1 MQEETKAKKE
11 KNTVKFSIKYR
22 VLLLVLGTIA
32 IMAALILAYIIPMAK
47 KIQKSSVENSMLELA
62 KLGARSI
69 DIEYKSKQNVST
81 QDLEE
86 LLKDVQIEGIS
97 SCYAYVVNTDN
108 IQVYHKRPGKTG
120 TLVINEIIKQ
130 LNADIKNNKSYQH
143 SAIISYVDENG
154 ISKYAAYA
162 VSDTTK
168 WVTVVAG
175 YEKDAMQNINMIQTN
190 SIAVLVVLVIVIMV
204 IGYVLS
210 LKITKPIATM
220 TDTIKDIAA
229 FNFTKSDKLSMLQH
243 RSDETGEMAR
253 QIFNMEENLQQI
265 VTSIK
270 EMSVQMSQN
279 AVNLVKVT
287 ETINQASEDNSAT
300 SEELAASME
309 ETSAT
314 ATTVDSNIGSIL
326 SNTEVIDK
334 ESQNGV
340 AMANEINSRAMN
352 MNRNAVDSSNKTM
365 DIYNDV
371 KVKTKQAIEQSK
383 AVDKVNVLAAAIQE
397 IADQTSLLS
406 LNASIEA
413 ARAGEAGK
421 GFAVVAGEIGQLAS
435 QSTSTVTSIM
445 KIVNEVNAAVQN
457 MEICMSE
464 TLEFLETEVIA
475 DYKNFIDVSEQY
487 KLDAENVD
495 ISMNKIYE
503 MANALKKSSE
513 EIVSSVSGITETIG
527 QAAIAVNDVAE
538 KTMQVVT
545 LSDDVMKVVN
555 VTNEDSAT
563 LSKIADKFILKIQS
577 SEIP

>member
-383 AVDKVNVLAAAIQE
+383 AVGKVNELAAAIQE

-464 TLEFLETEVIA
+464 ILEFLETEVIA

-563 LSKIADKFILKIQS
+563 LSKIADKFIL
-577 SEIP
+577 

>member
-62 KLGARSI
+62 RLGARSI

-97 SCYAYVVNTDN
+97 SCYTYVVNTDN

-563 LSKIADKFILKIQS
+563 LSKIADKFIL
-577 SEIP
+577 

>member
-22 VLLLVLGTIA
+22 VLLLVFGTIA

-175 YEKDAMQNINMIQTN
+175 YEKEAMQNINMIQTS
-190 SIAVLVVLVIVIMV
+190 SIAVLVILVVVIMV

-210 LKITKPIATM
+210 LKITKPITTM

-229 FNFTKSDKLSMLQH
+229 LNFTKSDKLSTLQH

-383 AVDKVNVLAAAIQE
+383 AVGKVNELAAAIQE

-445 KIVNEVNAAVQN
+445 KIVHEVNAAVQN

-495 ISMNKIYE
+495 VSMNKIYE

-513 EIVSSVSGITETIG
+513 EIVLSVSGITETIG

-563 LSKIADKFILKIQS
+563 LSKIADKFIL
-577 SEIP
+577 

>member
-22 VLLLVLGTIA
+22 VLLLVFGTIA

-47 KIQKSSVENSMLELA
+47 KIQKSSFENSMLELA

-175 YEKDAMQNINMIQTN
+175 YEKEAMQNINMIQTS
-190 SIAVLVVLVIVIMV
+190 SIAVLVILVVVIMV

-210 LKITKPIATM
+210 LKITKPITTM

-229 FNFTKSDKLSMLQH
+229 LNFTKSDKLSTLQH

-334 ESQNGV
+334 ESKNGV

-383 AVDKVNVLAAAIQE
+383 AVGKVNELAAAIQE

-445 KIVNEVNAAVQN
+445 KIVHEVNAAVQN

-495 ISMNKIYE
+495 VSMNKIYE

-513 EIVSSVSGITETIG
+513 EIVLSVSGITETIG

-563 LSKIADKFILKIQS
+563 LSKIADKFIL
-577 SEIP
+577 

>member
-175 YEKDAMQNINMIQTN
+175 YEKEAMQNINMIQTS
-190 SIAVLVVLVIVIMV
+190 SIAVLVILVVVIMV

-210 LKITKPIATM
+210 LKITKPITTM

-229 FNFTKSDKLSMLQH
+229 LNFTKSDKLSTLQH

-270 EMSVQMSQN
+270 KMSVQMSQN

-383 AVDKVNVLAAAIQE
+383 AVGKVNELAAAIQE

-445 KIVNEVNAAVQN
+445 KIVHEVNAAVQN

-495 ISMNKIYE
+495 VSMNKIYE

-513 EIVSSVSGITETIG
+513 EIVLSVSGITETIG

-563 LSKIADKFILKIQS
+563 LSKIADKFIL
-577 SEIP
+577 

>member
-22 VLLLVLGTIA
+22 VLLLVFGTIA

-97 SCYAYVVNTDN
+97 SCYTYVVNTDN

-168 WVTVVAG
+168 WVTVIAG

-270 EMSVQMSQN
+270 KMSVQMSQN

-334 ESQNGV
+334 ESKNGV

-383 AVDKVNVLAAAIQE
+383 AVGKVNELAAAIQE

-445 KIVNEVNAAVQN
+445 KIVHEVNAAVQN

-495 ISMNKIYE
+495 VSMNKIYE

-513 EIVSSVSGITETIG
+513 EIVLSVSGITETIG

-563 LSKIADKFILKIQS
+563 LSKIADKFIL
-577 SEIP
+577 

>member
-81 QDLEE
+81 KDLEE

-97 SCYAYVVNTDN
+97 SCYTYVVNTDN
-108 IQVYHKRPGKTG
+108 IQVYHKRPEKIG

-287 ETINQASEDNSAT
+287 ETINQTSEDNSAT

-445 KIVNEVNAAVQN
+445 KIVHEVNTAVQN

-563 LSKIADKFILKIQS
+563 LSKIADKFIL
-577 SEIP
+577 

>member
-22 VLLLVLGTIA
+22 VLLLVFGTIA

-47 KIQKSSVENSMLELA
+47 KIQKSSFENSMLELA

-69 DIEYKSKQNVST
+69 DIEYKAKQNVST

-108 IQVYHKRPGKTG
+108 IQVYHKRPEKIG

-175 YEKDAMQNINMIQTN
+175 YEKEAMQNINMIQTS
-190 SIAVLVVLVIVIMV
+190 SIAVLVILVVVIMV

-210 LKITKPIATM
+210 LKITKPITTM

-229 FNFTKSDKLSMLQH
+229 LNFTKSDKLSTLQH

-334 ESQNGV
+334 ESKNGV
-340 AMANEINSRAMN
+340 DMANEINSRAMN

-383 AVDKVNVLAAAIQE
+383 AVGKVNELAAAIQE

-445 KIVNEVNAAVQN
+445 KIVHEVNAAVQN

-495 ISMNKIYE
+495 VSMNKIYE

-513 EIVSSVSGITETIG
+513 EIVLSVSGITETIG

-563 LSKIADKFILKIQS
+563 LSKIADKFIL
-577 SEIP
+577 

>member
-81 QDLEE
+81 KDLEE

-97 SCYAYVVNTDN
+97 SCYTYVVNTDN
-108 IQVYHKRPGKTG
+108 IQVYHKRPEKIG

-287 ETINQASEDNSAT
+287 ETINQTSEDNSAT

-352 MNRNAVDSSNKTM
+352 MNMNAVDSSNKTM

-397 IADQTSLLS
+397 IADQISLLS

-445 KIVNEVNAAVQN
+445 KIVHEVNTAVQN

-563 LSKIADKFILKIQS
+563 LSKIADKFIL
-577 SEIP
+577 

>member
-22 VLLLVLGTIA
+22 VLLLVFGTIA

-47 KIQKSSVENSMLELA
+47 KIQKSSFENSMLELA

-175 YEKDAMQNINMIQTN
+175 YEKEAMQNINMIQTS
-190 SIAVLVVLVIVIMV
+190 SIAVLVILVVVIMV

-210 LKITKPIATM
+210 LKITKPITTM

-229 FNFTKSDKLSMLQH
+229 LNFTKSDKLSTLQH

-334 ESQNGV
+334 ESKNGV

-383 AVDKVNVLAAAIQE
+383 AVGKVNELAAAIQE

-445 KIVNEVNAAVQN
+445 KIVHEVNAAVQN

-495 ISMNKIYE
+495 VSMNKIYE

-513 EIVSSVSGITETIG
+513 EIVLSVSGITETIG

-563 LSKIADKFILKIQS
+563 LSKIANKFIL
-577 SEIP
+577 

>member
-1 MQEETKAKKE
+1 MQEKTKAKKE

-22 VLLLVLGTIA
+22 VLLLVFGTIA

-47 KIQKSSVENSMLELA
+47 KIQKSSFENSMLELA

-175 YEKDAMQNINMIQTN
+175 YEKEAMQNINMIQTS
-190 SIAVLVVLVIVIMV
+190 SIAVLVILVVVIMV

-210 LKITKPIATM
+210 LKITKPITTM

-229 FNFTKSDKLSMLQH
+229 LNFTKSDKLSTLQH

-270 EMSVQMSQN
+270 KMSVQMSQN

-383 AVDKVNVLAAAIQE
+383 AVGKVNELAAAIQE

-445 KIVNEVNAAVQN
+445 KIVHEVNAAVQN

-495 ISMNKIYE
+495 VSMNKIYE

-513 EIVSSVSGITETIG
+513 EIVLSVSGITETIG

-563 LSKIADKFILKIQS
+563 LSKIADKFIL
-577 SEIP
+577 

>member
-1 MQEETKAKKE
+1 
-11 KNTVKFSIKYR
+11 
-22 VLLLVLGTIA
+22 
-32 IMAALILAYIIPMAK
+32 
-47 KIQKSSVENSMLELA
+47 
-62 KLGARSI
+62 
-69 DIEYKSKQNVST
+69 
-81 QDLEE
+81 
-86 LLKDVQIEGIS
+86 
-97 SCYAYVVNTDN
+97 
-108 IQVYHKRPGKTG
+108 
-120 TLVINEIIKQ
+120 
-130 LNADIKNNKSYQH
+130 
-143 SAIISYVDENG
+143 
-154 ISKYAAYA
+154 
-162 VSDTTK
+162 
-168 WVTVVAG
+168 
-175 YEKDAMQNINMIQTN
+175 
-190 SIAVLVVLVIVIMV
+190 
-204 IGYVLS
+204 
-210 LKITKPIATM
+210 
-220 TDTIKDIAA
+220 
-229 FNFTKSDKLSMLQH
+229 
-243 RSDETGEMAR
+243 
-253 QIFNMEENLQQI
+253 
-265 VTSIK
+265 
-270 EMSVQMSQN
+270 
-279 AVNLVKVT
+279 
-287 ETINQASEDNSAT
+287 
-300 SEELAASME
+300 ME

-563 LSKIADKFILKIQS
+563 LSKIADKFIL
-577 SEIP
+577 

>member
-81 QDLEE
+81 KDLEE

-97 SCYAYVVNTDN
+97 SCYTYVVNTDN
-108 IQVYHKRPGKTG
+108 IQVYHKRPKKIG

-287 ETINQASEDNSAT
+287 ETINQTSEDNSAT

-445 KIVNEVNAAVQN
+445 KIVHEVNTAVQN

-563 LSKIADKFILKIQS
+563 LSKIADKFIL
-577 SEIP
+577 

>member
-97 SCYAYVVNTDN
+97 SCYTYVVNTDN
-108 IQVYHKRPGKTG
+108 IQVYHKRPEKIG

-287 ETINQASEDNSAT
+287 ETINQTSEDNSAT

-445 KIVNEVNAAVQN
+445 KIVHEVNTAVQN

-545 LSDDVMKVVN
+545 LSDDVMQVVN

-563 LSKIADKFILKIQS
+563 LSKIADKFIL
-577 SEIP
+577 

>member
-1 MQEETKAKKE
+1 MRT
-11 KNTVKFSIKYR
+11 
-22 VLLLVLGTIA
+22 L
-32 IMAALILAYIIPMAK
+32 IPMAK

-287 ETINQASEDNSAT
+287 ETINQASEDNHG
-300 SEELAASME
+300 
-309 ETSAT
+309 
-314 ATTVDSNIGSIL
+314 NIRRTGCQYGRNISH
-326 SNTEVIDK
+326 SY
-334 ESQNGV
+334 
-340 AMANEINSRAMN
+340 NS
-352 MNRNAVDSSNKTM
+352 
-365 DIYNDV
+365 
-371 KVKTKQAIEQSK
+371 
-383 AVDKVNVLAAAIQE
+383 
-397 IADQTSLLS
+397 
-406 LNASIEA
+406 
-413 ARAGEAGK
+413 
-421 GFAVVAGEIGQLAS
+421 GF
-435 QSTSTVTSIM
+435 
-445 KIVNEVNAAVQN
+445 
-457 MEICMSE
+457 
-464 TLEFLETEVIA
+464 
-475 DYKNFIDVSEQY
+475 
-487 KLDAENVD
+487 
-495 ISMNKIYE
+495 
-503 MANALKKSSE
+503 
-513 EIVSSVSGITETIG
+513 
-527 QAAIAVNDVAE
+527 
-538 KTMQVVT
+538 
-545 LSDDVMKVVN
+545 
-555 VTNEDSAT
+555 
-563 LSKIADKFILKIQS
+563 
-577 SEIP
+577 

>member
-47 KIQKSSVENSMLELA
+47 KIQKSSFENSMLELA

-175 YEKDAMQNINMIQTN
+175 YEKEAMQNINMIQTS
-190 SIAVLVVLVIVIMV
+190 SIAVLVILVVVIMV

-210 LKITKPIATM
+210 LKITKPITTM

-229 FNFTKSDKLSMLQH
+229 LNFTKSDKLSTLQH

-334 ESQNGV
+334 ESKNGV

-383 AVDKVNVLAAAIQE
+383 AVGKVNELAAAIQE

-413 ARAGEAGK
+413 ARAGEVGK

-445 KIVNEVNAAVQN
+445 KIVHEVNAAVQN

-495 ISMNKIYE
+495 VSMNKIYE

-513 EIVSSVSGITETIG
+513 EIVLSVSGITETIG

-563 LSKIADKFILKIQS
+563 LSKIADKFIL
-577 SEIP
+577 

>member
-1 MQEETKAKKE
+1 MQEKTKAKKE

-97 SCYAYVVNTDN
+97 SCYTYVVNTDN

-270 EMSVQMSQN
+270 KMSVQMSQN

-383 AVDKVNVLAAAIQE
+383 AVGKVNELAAAIQE

-445 KIVNEVNAAVQN
+445 KIVHEVNAAVQN

-495 ISMNKIYE
+495 VSMNKIYE

-513 EIVSSVSGITETIG
+513 EIVLSVSGITETIG

-563 LSKIADKFILKIQS
+563 LSKIADKFIL
-577 SEIP
+577 

>member
-1 MQEETKAKKE
+1 MQEKTKAKKE

-22 VLLLVLGTIA
+22 VLLLVFGTIA

-175 YEKDAMQNINMIQTN
+175 YEKEAMQNINMIQTS
-190 SIAVLVVLVIVIMV
+190 SIAVLVILVVVIMV

-210 LKITKPIATM
+210 LKITKPITTM

-229 FNFTKSDKLSMLQH
+229 LNFTKSDKLSTLQH

-383 AVDKVNVLAAAIQE
+383 AVGKVNELAAAIQE

-445 KIVNEVNAAVQN
+445 KIVHEVNAAVQN

-495 ISMNKIYE
+495 VSMNKIYE

-513 EIVSSVSGITETIG
+513 EIVLSVSGITETIG

-563 LSKIADKFILKIQS
+563 LSKIADKFIL
-577 SEIP
+577 

>member
-175 YEKDAMQNINMIQTN
+175 YEKEAMQNINMIQTS
-190 SIAVLVVLVIVIMV
+190 SIAVLVILVVVIMV

-210 LKITKPIATM
+210 LKITKPITTM

-229 FNFTKSDKLSMLQH
+229 LNFTKSDKLSTLQH

-563 LSKIADKFILKIQS
+563 LSKIADKFIL
-577 SEIP
+577 

>member
-22 VLLLVLGTIA
+22 VLLLVFGTIA

-47 KIQKSSVENSMLELA
+47 KIQKSSFENSMLELA

-175 YEKDAMQNINMIQTN
+175 YEKEAMQNINMIQTS
-190 SIAVLVVLVIVIMV
+190 SIAVLVILVVVIMV

-210 LKITKPIATM
+210 LKITKPITTM

-229 FNFTKSDKLSMLQH
+229 LNFTKSDKLSTLQH

-371 KVKTKQAIEQSK
+371 KIKTKQAIEQSK
-383 AVDKVNVLAAAIQE
+383 AVGKVNELAAAIQE

-445 KIVNEVNAAVQN
+445 KIVHEVNAAVQN

-495 ISMNKIYE
+495 VSMNKIYE

-513 EIVSSVSGITETIG
+513 EIVLSVSGITETIG

-563 LSKIADKFILKIQS
+563 LSKIADKFIL
-577 SEIP
+577 

>member
-1 MQEETKAKKE
+1 MQEKTKAKKE

-22 VLLLVLGTIA
+22 VLLLVFGTIA

-47 KIQKSSVENSMLELA
+47 KIQKSSFENSMLELA

-175 YEKDAMQNINMIQTN
+175 YEKEAMQNINMIQTS
-190 SIAVLVVLVIVIMV
+190 SIAVLVILVVVIMV

-210 LKITKPIATM
+210 LKITKPITTM

-229 FNFTKSDKLSMLQH
+229 LNFTKSDKLSTFQH

-383 AVDKVNVLAAAIQE
+383 AVGKVNELAAAIQE

-445 KIVNEVNAAVQN
+445 KIVHEVNAAVQN

-495 ISMNKIYE
+495 VSMNKIYE

-513 EIVSSVSGITETIG
+513 EIVLSVSGITETIG

-563 LSKIADKFILKIQS
+563 LSKIADKFIL
-577 SEIP
+577 

>member
-11 KNTVKFSIKYR
+11 KNTVKISIKYR
-22 VLLLVLGTIA
+22 VLLLVLVTIV
-32 IMAALILAYIIPMAK
+32 IMAALILMYIIPMAK
-47 KIQKSSVENSMLELA
+47 RMQKSSVENSMLELA

-69 DIEYKSKQNVST
+69 DIEYKAKQNVST

-97 SCYAYVVNTDN
+97 SCYTYVVNTDN
-108 IQVYHKRPGKTG
+108 IQVYHKRPEKIG
-120 TLVINEIIKQ
+120 TSVINENIKQ
-130 LNADIKNNKSYQH
+130 LNSDIKNNKAYQH

-190 SIAVLVVLVIVIMV
+190 SIAVLVVLVVIISV

-210 LKITKPIATM
+210 LKITKPIAIM
-220 TDTIKDIAA
+220 TDTIKEIAA
-229 FNFTKSDKLSMLQH
+229 FNFTKSEKLGVLQH

-253 QIFNMEENLQQI
+253 QIINMEEHLQQI
-265 VTSIK
+265 VVSIK

-287 ETINQASEDNSAT
+287 ETINQVSGDNSAT

-314 ATTVDSNIGSIL
+314 AVTVDSNIGSIL
-326 SNTEVIDK
+326 SNTEVIDN

-340 AMANEINSRAMN
+340 AMANEINNRAMN

-371 KVKTKQAIEQSK
+371 KGKTKQAIEQSK

-421 GFAVVAGEIGQLAS
+421 GFAVVAGEIGHLAS

-457 MEICMSE
+457 MENCMSE
-464 TLEFLETEVIA
+464 TLKFLETEVIA

-487 KLDAENVD
+487 KTDAENVAV
-495 ISMNKIYE
+495 SMNKIYE

-527 QAAIAVNDVAE
+527 QSAIAVNDVAE

-545 LSDDVMKVVN
+545 LSDDVMQVVN
-555 VTNEDSAT
+555 NTNEDSEK
-563 LSKIADKFILKIQS
+563 LSKIADKFIL
-577 SEIP
+577 

>member
-22 VLLLVLGTIA
+22 VLLLVFGTIA

-47 KIQKSSVENSMLELA
+47 KIQKSSFENSMLELA

-175 YEKDAMQNINMIQTN
+175 YEKEAMQNINMIQTS
-190 SIAVLVVLVIVIMV
+190 SIAVLVILVVVIMV

-210 LKITKPIATM
+210 LKITKPITTM

-229 FNFTKSDKLSMLQH
+229 LNFTKSDKLSTLQH

-334 ESQNGV
+334 ESKNGV

-383 AVDKVNVLAAAIQE
+383 AVGKVNELAAAIQE

-435 QSTSTVTSIM
+435 QATSTVTSIM
-445 KIVNEVNAAVQN
+445 KIVHEVNAAVQN

-495 ISMNKIYE
+495 VSMNKIYE

-513 EIVSSVSGITETIG
+513 EIVLSVSGITETIG

-563 LSKIADKFILKIQS
+563 LSKIADKFIL
-577 SEIP
+577 

>member
-97 SCYAYVVNTDN
+97 SCYTYVVNTDN

-175 YEKDAMQNINMIQTN
+175 YEKEAMQNINMIQTS
-190 SIAVLVVLVIVIMV
+190 SIAVLVILVVVIMV

-210 LKITKPIATM
+210 LKITKPITTM

-229 FNFTKSDKLSMLQH
+229 LNFTKSDKLSTLQH

-340 AMANEINSRAMN
+340 AMANEINSKAMN

-383 AVDKVNVLAAAIQE
+383 AVGKVNELAAAIQE

-445 KIVNEVNAAVQN
+445 KIVHEVNAAVQN

-495 ISMNKIYE
+495 VSMNKIYE

-513 EIVSSVSGITETIG
+513 EIVLSVSGITETIG

-563 LSKIADKFILKIQS
+563 LSKIADKFIL
-577 SEIP
+577 

>member
-563 LSKIADKFILKIQS
+563 LSKIADKFRL
-577 SEIP
+577 

>member
-1 MQEETKAKKE
+1 MQEETKANKE
-11 KNTVKFSIKYR
+11 KNTVKISIKYR
-22 VLLLVLGTIA
+22 VLLLVLVTIV
-32 IMAALILAYIIPMAK
+32 IMAALILMYIIPMAK
-47 KIQKSSVENSMLELA
+47 RMQKSSVENSMLELA

-69 DIEYKSKQNVST
+69 DIEYKAKQNVST

-97 SCYAYVVNTDN
+97 SCYTYVVNTDN
-108 IQVYHKRPGKTG
+108 IQVYHKRPEKIG
-120 TLVINEIIKQ
+120 TSVINENIKQ
-130 LNADIKNNKSYQH
+130 LNSDIKNNKAYQH

-162 VSDTTK
+162 VSDMTK

-190 SIAVLVVLVIVIMV
+190 SIAVLVVLVVIISV

-210 LKITKPIATM
+210 LKITKPIAIM
-220 TDTIKDIAA
+220 TDTIKEIAA
-229 FNFTKSDKLSMLQH
+229 FNFTKSEKLGVLQH

-253 QIFNMEENLQQI
+253 QIINMEEHLQQI
-265 VTSIK
+265 VVSIK

-287 ETINQASEDNSAT
+287 ETINQVSGDNSVT

-314 ATTVDSNIGSIL
+314 AVTVDSNIGSIL
-326 SNTEVIDK
+326 SNTEVIDN

-340 AMANEINSRAMN
+340 AMANEINNRAMN

-371 KVKTKQAIEQSK
+371 KGKTKQAIEQSK

-421 GFAVVAGEIGQLAS
+421 GFAVVAGEIGHLAS

-457 MEICMSE
+457 MENCMSE
-464 TLEFLETEVIA
+464 TLKFLETEVIA

-487 KLDAENVD
+487 KTDAENVAV
-495 ISMNKIYE
+495 SMNKIYE

-527 QAAIAVNDVAE
+527 QSAIAVNDVAE

-545 LSDDVMKVVN
+545 LSDDVMQVVN
-555 VTNEDSAT
+555 NTNEDGS
-563 LSKIADKFILKIQS
+563 IPKFV
-577 SEIP
+577 

>member
-97 SCYAYVVNTDN
+97 SCYTYVVNTDN
-108 IQVYHKRPGKTG
+108 IQVYHKRPEKIG

-287 ETINQASEDNSAT
+287 ETINQTSEDNSAT

-383 AVDKVNVLAAAIQE
+383 AVGKVNVLAAAIQE

-445 KIVNEVNAAVQN
+445 KIVHEVNTAVQN

-563 LSKIADKFILKIQS
+563 LSKIADKFIL
-577 SEIP
+577 

>member
-97 SCYAYVVNTDN
+97 SCYTYVVNTDN
-108 IQVYHKRPGKTG
+108 IQVYHKRPEKIG

-495 ISMNKIYE
+495 VSMNKIYE

-563 LSKIADKFILKIQS
+563 LSKIADKFIL
-577 SEIP
+577 

>member
-97 SCYAYVVNTDN
+97 SCYTYVVNTDN

-563 LSKIADKFILKIQS
+563 LSKIADKFIL
-577 SEIP
+577 

>member
-1 MQEETKAKKE
+1 MQEETKSKKE

-563 LSKIADKFILKIQS
+563 LSKIADKFIL
-577 SEIP
+577 

>member
-22 VLLLVLGTIA
+22 VLLLVFGTIA

-47 KIQKSSVENSMLELA
+47 KIQKSSFENSMLELA

-175 YEKDAMQNINMIQTN
+175 YEKEAMQNINMIQTS
-190 SIAVLVVLVIVIMV
+190 SIAVLVILVVVIMV

-210 LKITKPIATM
+210 LKITKPITTM

-229 FNFTKSDKLSMLQH
+229 LNFTKSDKLSTLQH

-383 AVDKVNVLAAAIQE
+383 AVGKVNELAAAIQE

-445 KIVNEVNAAVQN
+445 KIVHEVNAAVQN

-475 DYKNFIDVSEQY
+475 DYKNFIDISEQY

-495 ISMNKIYE
+495 VSMNKIYE

-513 EIVSSVSGITETIG
+513 EIVLSVSGITETIG

-563 LSKIADKFILKIQS
+563 LSKIADKFIL
-577 SEIP
+577 

>member
-1 MQEETKAKKE
+1 MQEKTKAKKE

-97 SCYAYVVNTDN
+97 SCYTYVVNTDN

-270 EMSVQMSQN
+270 KMSVQMSQN

-371 KVKTKQAIEQSK
+371 KVKTKQAIGQSK
-383 AVDKVNVLAAAIQE
+383 AVGKVNELAAAIQE

-445 KIVNEVNAAVQN
+445 KIVHEVNAAVQN

-495 ISMNKIYE
+495 VSMNKIYE

-513 EIVSSVSGITETIG
+513 EIVLSVSGITETIG

-563 LSKIADKFILKIQS
+563 LSKIADKFIL
-577 SEIP
+577 

>member
-97 SCYAYVVNTDN
+97 SCYTYVVNTDN

-175 YEKDAMQNINMIQTN
+175 YEKEAMQNINMIQTS
-190 SIAVLVVLVIVIMV
+190 SIAVLVILVVVIMV

-210 LKITKPIATM
+210 LKITKPITTM

-229 FNFTKSDKLSMLQH
+229 LNFTKSDKLSTLQH

-340 AMANEINSRAMN
+340 AMANEINSKAMN

-383 AVDKVNVLAAAIQE
+383 AVGKVNELAAAIQE

-445 KIVNEVNAAVQN
+445 KIVHEVNAAVQN

-495 ISMNKIYE
+495 VSMNKIYE

-513 EIVSSVSGITETIG
+513 EIVLSVSCITETIG

-563 LSKIADKFILKIQS
+563 LSKIADKFIL
-577 SEIP
+577 

>member
-464 TLEFLETEVIA
+464 ILEFLETEVIA

-563 LSKIADKFILKIQS
+563 LSKIADKFIL
-577 SEIP
+577 

>member
-22 VLLLVLGTIA
+22 VLLLVFGTIA

-47 KIQKSSVENSMLELA
+47 KIQKSSFENSMLELA

-175 YEKDAMQNINMIQTN
+175 YEKEAMQNINMIQTS
-190 SIAVLVVLVIVIMV
+190 SIAVLVILVVVIMV

-210 LKITKPIATM
+210 LKITKPITTM

-229 FNFTKSDKLSMLQH
+229 LNFTKSDKLSTLQH

-383 AVDKVNVLAAAIQE
+383 AVGKVNELAAAIQE

-445 KIVNEVNAAVQN
+445 KIVHEVNAAVQN

-495 ISMNKIYE
+495 VSMNKIYE

-513 EIVSSVSGITETIG
+513 EIVLSVSGITETIG

-563 LSKIADKFILKIQS
+563 LSKIADKFIL
-577 SEIP
+577 

>member
-314 ATTVDSNIGSIL
+314 TTTVDSNIGSIL

-464 TLEFLETEVIA
+464 ILEFLETEVIA

-563 LSKIADKFILKIQS
+563 LSKIADKFIL
-577 SEIP
+577 